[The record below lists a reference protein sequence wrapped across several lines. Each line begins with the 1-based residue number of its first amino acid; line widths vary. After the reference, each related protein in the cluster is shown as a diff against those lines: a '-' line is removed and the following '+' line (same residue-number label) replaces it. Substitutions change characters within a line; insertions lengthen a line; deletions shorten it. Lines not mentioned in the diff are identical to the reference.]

1 MSDIQLLARLVNCT
15 DLHEISVH
23 VYYGG
28 HAPDHVINFE
38 TYSCGSA
45 TLLVLPTAT
54 YGGAS
59 EFDFGLNPGL
69 AAPAVDQS
77 AGNMK
82 LKFT

>member
-23 VYYGG
+23 VYYRG

-45 TLLVLPTAT
+45 TLLQLCSQHRTVQ
-54 YGGAS
+54 GGAS
-59 EFDFGLNPGL
+59 DFHPKHGHAVRTAL
-69 AAPAVDQS
+69 ARKPVA
-77 AGNMK
+77 
-82 LKFT
+82 L